1 MKIELLVTQ
10 KHPKGDV
17 KKGSIYIFDRDRNTY
32 ILKNEN
38 GIIIASANEAAVK
51 ALPHLFKKIK

>member
-38 GIIIASANEAAVK
+38 GIIIATANEAAVK